1 MKTFKEWKTLKE
13 AEFTPDG
20 KFLEALGFED
30 DPNVESL
37 DDELYGIRETL
48 KNALAGNTLSYQWG
62 GLGLRIRKLA
72 ERGVDG
78 KQHQKVVSYYQ
89 YMIDEI
95 TNTLRELQDA
105 GVRSA
110 AATSDNKTPIKRFG
124 RETVG
129 DRVSQVL
136 SHVNDIFVRRL
147 GPELDQMGSAS
158 HSGL

>member
-72 ERGVDG
+72 ERGVDK
-78 KQHQKVVSYYQ
+78 KQHQKVVEHYQ
-89 YMIDEI
+89 FIADTI
-95 TNTLRELQDA
+95 TNTVTDLQRF
-105 GVRSA
+105 GVTPETQ
-110 AATSDNKTPIKRFG
+110 TSGNKTPIEKGG

-129 DRVSQVL
+129 DRVREVL
-136 SHVNDIFVRRL
+136 SYVNDIFVRRL